1 MSMPKCDCLLMN
13 VINQQLNWFAF
24 PEPDCFFSTTGGCGR
39 GVFVAPLA
47 KHLQHQIHRGPQR
60 SWSTSFM
67 LYILVISGTMTH
79 IRIISYCYVWIIFIQ
94 GNHIVGVLTLLST
107 DDGCFMALQATR
119 LDYFMQLQKEVMT
132 ATSSAKFR
140 TEWHMPWRYHPFSC
154 MICMATSG
162 RKEWKNNGCSDLA
175 AIAYFIL
182 FFLLWFAVYTVYNS
196 LLI

>member
-1 MSMPKCDCLLMN
+1 
-13 VINQQLNWFAF
+13 
-24 PEPDCFFSTTGGCGR
+24 
-39 GVFVAPLA
+39 
-47 KHLQHQIHRGPQR
+47 
-60 SWSTSFM
+60 
-67 LYILVISGTMTH
+67 
-79 IRIISYCYVWIIFIQ
+79 
-94 GNHIVGVLTLLST
+94 
-107 DDGCFMALQATR
+107 MALQATR

-182 FFLLWFAVYTVYNS
+182 DSPLIRS
-196 LLI
+196 LHSLQ